1 VTTEIKFAGA
11 FGYVAEGL
19 SIQQVCALTAGS
31 VHTVAYT
38 TSAKTV
44 AGSVVTEFDPR
55 TARIYTYS
63 QVRRACQKARTE
75 ERLYGTMS
83 LVGPAGG
90 MTRFGIELGR
100 MKPKTTLEWLTALA
114 FEGVDPQEVY
124 SKMLDMYPEE
134 VNES

>member
-1 VTTEIKFAGA
+1 MKTEIKFSGG

-31 VHTVAYT
+31 IHKVAYT
-38 TSAKTV
+38 TGGKTV
-44 AGSVVTEFDPR
+44 AGTVVPEFDPR
-55 TARIYTYS
+55 AARFYTYS

-114 FEGVDPQEVY
+114 FEGVDADQVY
-124 SKMLDMYPEE
+124 ASMLEMYPEE
-134 VNES
+134 VNID